1 MWQGLKLEL
10 SRAAFKIDDIMMIG
24 EKREMTSRP
33 QKGCG
38 RQRAYAPT
46 QLMKAAGY
54 INSFS

>member
-54 INSFS
+54 INSF